1 YDKYHAGE
9 DWWLARGRT
18 NFGEPVYSIG
28 HGRVTYAE
36 PLGWGRDQGVVIVR
50 HTLSD
55 GSTFLSF
62 YGHLDPPS
70 ITLRAGDCVT
80 RGQQVGEIGQP
91 RTAPHL
97 HFEIRTHMP
106 IEPGPGYWWEDPT
119 KAGWLPPSQTIW
131 TQRVMASPGVLWTHE
146 PPAESVSIT
155 YLGTVFGDVALTLE
169 GTQLVAT
176 DVNDGATLSL
186 FTELPEVASAA
197 IDTASG
203 IVYVADRLGHVDAW
217 QLSDPRLGEDT
228 AVSPLTSLWHIELD
242 TVGTPVLLPLPGGG
256 TVLLARGEVYALAGN
271 GRLLW
276 QQEIGGRSFAWTA
289 SDDLLLLSTTGSSH
303 AVWSTNGAEPFTQ
316 LASMSGYPLPV
327 GEQIWLYAENG
338 VYRLAP
344 DGQSLELIYALS
356 TGFLD
361 RGTIM
366 ALPDGGVL
374 LAHADIFDQ
383 RLIAFHEDGSV
394 RWERSYAGLLLER
407 QRLLRTQDAVYLTS
421 FNAQGDVHV
430 YQVDVETAVLTH
442 IFTGGTRLPVLA
454 DTWAAIVANNNL
466 LLNIGGGNRL
476 VLDMAWRKR
485 PLRPDPS
492 RRTQKPLQVTSLTC
506 IL

>member
-1 YDKYHAGE
+1 MGRPDQG
-9 DWWLARGRT
+9 WLA
-18 NFGEPVYSIG
+18 
-28 HGRVTYAE
+28 A
-36 PLGWGRDQGVVIVR
+36 
-50 HTLSD
+50 
-55 GSTFLSF
+55 
-62 YGHLDPPS
+62 
-70 ITLRAGDCVT
+70 
-80 RGQQVGEIGQP
+80 
-91 RTAPHL
+91 
-97 HFEIRTHMP
+97 
-106 IEPGPGYWWEDPT
+106 
-119 KAGWLPPSQTIW
+119 PSQTIW

-169 GTQLVAT
+169 GIQLVAT

-276 QQEIGGRSFAWTA
+276 QQEIGGRSFAWTV

-316 LASMSGYPLPV
+316 LASMNGYPLPV

-383 RLIAFHEDGSV
+383 RLIAFYEDGRV

-421 FNAQGDVHV
+421 FNSQGDVHV

-476 VLDMAWRKR
+476 VLDMA
-485 PLRPDPS
+485 LAE
-492 RRTQKPLQVTSLTC
+492 TAVTP
-506 IL
+506 